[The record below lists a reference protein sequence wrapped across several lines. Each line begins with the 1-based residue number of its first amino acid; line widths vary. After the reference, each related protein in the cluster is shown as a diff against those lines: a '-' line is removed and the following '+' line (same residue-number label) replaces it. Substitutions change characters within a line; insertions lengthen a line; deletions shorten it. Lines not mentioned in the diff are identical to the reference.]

1 MTDNM
6 PSPLGKYKE
15 PALGG
20 STPYQTSKAKGLLR
34 DALEVVKASGSN
46 GRSRYTIKAL
56 DEKLS
61 FDKGF
66 YVFIR
71 AVQLLVNK
79 NKGVVLVGL
88 AGPSGSG
95 KSVFSEK
102 VSAFIP
108 DVAVISLDMYNDASR
123 LIDSN
128 FDDPRLTD
136 YDLLLEN
143 LKDLREGKTTKV
155 PIYSFKESKRVGY
168 REQEVPKSRVVI
180 IEGIYALSKKIR
192 GMLDLRVSIAGGV
205 HLDLVKRVL
214 RDIDRSGQDPATI
227 VQQISDTV
235 YPMYKAYIEPD
246 LETAHLRIYN
256 TFNPFSGFM
265 NATYILK
272 SDKTITK
279 QAIKQ
284 CLKADHICKMESEM
298 LDIYLL
304 PPGEDPETC
313 PSWLRMRNRDGRYDL
328 RFEEW
333 VVEDPFVISP
343 RISFEVSVRIL
354 GGLMALGYEIGTIM
368 KRTSTSYSDD
378 KITIKLDQIE
388 GMDRTFVQVQ
398 GKEREL
404 VGRIGTELGLDGTYI
419 PRSYIEQ
426 VQLEK
431 LTATF
436 QKVPEDLRHHFS
448 VDGEQILEDGGFGKS
463 PSLSPRFGRTTGFSL
478 PDRPTMAS
486 SAPVSVTKLHRSD
499 SNGSQVN
506 GLISQQLRAVAE
518 GQPPSR
524 NLSRNPSRDLAA
536 LPNPG
541 PGHDSSESRGSSSD
555 LNFPFDDAENCGT
568 HQNGGAQN
576 GVGHPPRDVAP
587 KADRVARSQMAKVE
601 RMLQAIREQIDNLA
615 ARPDKIASQIDCQV
629 QALTLQQQTLN
640 RQVQEIAEAL
650 RAGVP
655 RFRPESSP
663 STLSGY
669 VGTPAFAVLAGGAS
683 ALAVGTLLK
692 LLRY

>member
-1 MTDNM
+1 M
-6 PSPLGKYKE
+6 PAVS
-15 PALGG
+15 
-20 STPYQTSKAKGLLR
+20 SIQTS
-34 DALEVVKASGSN
+34 
-46 GRSRYTIKAL
+46 T
-56 DEKLS
+56 
-61 FDKGF
+61 
-66 YVFIR
+66 
-71 AVQLLVNK
+71 
-79 NKGVVLVGL
+79 
-88 AGPSGSG
+88 
-95 KSVFSEK
+95 
-102 VSAFIP
+102 
-108 DVAVISLDMYNDASR
+108 
-123 LIDSN
+123 
-128 FDDPRLTD
+128 
-136 YDLLLEN
+136 
-143 LKDLREGKTTKV
+143 V

-168 REQEVPKSRVVI
+168 REQEVPKSRVVV
-180 IEGIYALSKKIR
+180 IEGIYALSHKIR

-214 RDIDRSGQDPATI
+214 RDTDRSGQDPATI

-272 SDKTITK
+272 SDKVITK

-388 GMDRTFVQVQ
+388 GMDRTFVQIQ

-404 VGRIGTELGLDGTYI
+404 VGRIGSELGLEGTYI

-448 VDGEQILEDGGFGKS
+448 VDGEQILEDGAFGKS

-486 SAPVSVTKLHRSD
+486 SAPVSVTKLHRTD

-506 GLISQQLRAVAE
+506 GLISQQLRGISE
-518 GQPPSR
+518 GPSR
-524 NLSRNPSRDLAA
+524 GMSRNPSRDLSA
-536 LPNPG
+536 LVNPT
-541 PGHDSSESRGSSSD
+541 PSVSRGSSSD
-555 LNFPFDDAENCGT
+555 LNFPFGDHDTENCG
-568 HQNGGAQN
+568 HLANGAPQNGG
-576 GVGHPPRDVAP
+576 GHPPRDVASA
-587 KADRVARSQMAKVE
+587 KTADRVAAKSQIAKIE
-601 RMLQAIREQIDNLA
+601 RMIQGLREQIDQLA
-615 ARPDKIASQIDCQV
+615 SRPDKIASQIDCQV
-629 QALTLQQQTLN
+629 QALTLQQQILN

-650 RAGVP
+650 RPPGSQHQPVN
-655 RFRPESSP
+655 SSRSP
-663 STLSGY
+663 PAVTAS
-669 VGTPAFAVLAGGAS
+669 PAFAILVGGVS
-683 ALAVGTLLK
+683 ALAVCTLLK
-692 LLRY
+692 LMRY